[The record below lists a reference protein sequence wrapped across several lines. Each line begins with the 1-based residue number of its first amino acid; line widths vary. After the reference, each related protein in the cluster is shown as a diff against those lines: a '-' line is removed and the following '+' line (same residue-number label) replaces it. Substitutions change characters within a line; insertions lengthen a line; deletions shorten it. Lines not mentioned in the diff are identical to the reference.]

1 MRKTVVTTKF
11 YGPTNTLGSRVKVS
25 AWAGSKFVPFR
36 HDVGSWNGISESG
49 IGQIVADLLG
59 EVTGWSYDIKS
70 VERTSGPD
78 DDLVYWLVTYD
89 ESTEWDRRG

>member
-11 YGPTNTLGSRVKVS
+11 YWPTSTLGSRVKVS
-25 AWAGSKFVPFR
+25 TWAGSKFVPFR

-59 EVTGWSYDIKS
+59 EISEWSCDIKH

-78 DDLVYWLVTYD
+78 DGLAYWLVTYD
-89 ESTEWDRRG
+89 ESAE